1 MQVRFLSGAFLRG
14 DIIESKKVRQKGRI
28 VLKKENKMKELWNAF
43 IDWCK
48 DIGGLVK
55 ENKLIMTIIF
65 AFIIVIVAAIGI
77 SVALGNSGGE
87 EAALATEISTTE
99 ETTVA
104 TTEEALEQDA
114 YPAVNELMKKY
125 YQAMADGDVETL
137 LSLTEGLDQKEQI
150 KIAKKS
156 EYIEGYPVLT
166 CYTKNGLTENA
177 FIVYA
182 YYEVKLTGFETCAP
196 GLNTWYVV
204 GDGAGN
210 YVVSAGEQSAD
221 VIAYC
226 ESVSAQDDV
235 VDLFNTVQVKYNDL
249 RTNDVELSA
258 FLDELPELLTAA
270 VGEELAKIEAEEAKI
285 AEEQAKAE
293 EEQSKEEAEDKPVV
307 IVKTVKTTDVVNVR
321 SSDSETADKVGKA
334 QKGEEFD
341 LVEEKANGWSKIIF
355 EGKEAF
361 IKSEFLV
368 AAKEETVE
376 PSEEESKE
384 DESKEDDSK
393 KEESKEEDESDNE
406 GADVPANGT
415 FTVTQTLNV
424 RKSASET
431 ADKIGVCY
439 PGDTIEIIM
448 KQADGWTKVKF
459 KGQTGYIK
467 SDVLK

>member
-1 MQVRFLSGAFLRG
+1 M
-14 DIIESKKVRQKGRI
+14 
-28 VLKKENKMKELWNAF
+28 KKENKMKELWNAF

-99 ETTVA
+99 EASVVA
-104 TTEEALEQDA
+104 TEEELEQDV

-137 LSLTEGLDQKEQI
+137 LTIAEGLDQKEQI
-150 KIAKKS
+150 KIVKKS
-156 EYIEGYPVLT
+156 EYIESYPVVT
-166 CYTKNGLTENA
+166 CYTKKGLAEDT

-182 YYEVKLTGFETCAP
+182 YYEVKLTGFEECAP

-204 GDGAGN
+204 GDNAGK

-235 VDLFNTVQVKYNDL
+235 VDLFNTVQVKYNDIK
-249 RTNDVELSA
+249 TNNVELSA

-270 VGEELAKIEAEEAKI
+270 VGEELAKIEAEEAKLR
-285 AEEQAKAE
+285 EEQEKAE
-293 EEQSKEEAEDKPVV
+293 EAQSAQEDEDKEIV

-341 LVEEKANGWSKIIF
+341 LVEEKGNGWSKIIF

-376 PSEEESKE
+376 PSKEEEEETKE
-384 DESKEDDSK
+384 DSK
-393 KEESKEEDESDNE
+393 KEDSKEDKDEDEE
-406 GADVPANGT
+406 EADVPSNGT
-415 FTVTQTLNV
+415 FTVTQTINV

-431 ADKIGVCY
+431 ADKLGVCY
-439 PGDTIEIIM
+439 PGDTLEIVM

-459 KGQTGYIK
+459 KGQTGYVK

>member
-1 MQVRFLSGAFLRG
+1 VY
-14 DIIESKKVRQKGRI
+14 DKKGRI
-28 VLKKENKMKELWNAF
+28 ILKKENKMKELWNAF

-87 EAALATEISTTE
+87 EPALATEISTTE
-99 ETTVA
+99 EASVA
-104 TTEEALEQDA
+104 ATEEELEQDA

-137 LSLTEGLDQKEQI
+137 LTITEGLDQKEQI

-156 EYIEGYPVLT
+156 EYIESYPVLT
-166 CYTKNGLTENA
+166 CYTKNGLAEDTY
-177 FIVYA
+177 IVYA
-182 YYEVKLTGFETCAP
+182 YYEVKLTGFEECAP

-204 GDGAGN
+204 GDKAGK
-210 YVVSAGEQSAD
+210 YVVSAGEQSSD

-249 RTNDVELSA
+249 RTNNVELSD

-270 VGEELAKIEAEEAKI
+270 VGEELAKIEAEEAKLR
-285 AEEQAKAE
+285 EEQAKAE
-293 EEQSKEEAEDKPVV
+293 EEQSKEENEDKPVV

-376 PSEEESKE
+376 PSKEEEEAKE
-384 DESKEDDSK
+384 DESKDDESK
-393 KEESKEEDESDNE
+393 KEDSKEEDDSEDK
-406 GADVPANGT
+406 DVPASGT
-415 FTVTQTLNV
+415 FTVTQTINV

-431 ADKIGVCY
+431 ADKLGVCY
-439 PGDTIEIIM
+439 PGDTIEIVM